1 MGFVRKIDEP
11 VYVKGFKGGA
21 GVLKKNN
28 ILRNEEEMYGKGR
41 VFAHMTL
48 EPGNEIGQ
56 HTHTGDGETYYI
68 LKGEG
73 TYVMNGETWKVSAGD
88 VLFADDGD
96 THFLRAE
103 GDEPMEFIALVLFK

>member
-1 MGFVRKIDEP
+1 MGFVRKIGEAKI
-11 VYVKGFKGGA
+11 VKNFKGGA
-21 GVLKKNN
+21 GELHKAD
-28 ILRNEEEMYGKGR
+28 ILESAEEMYGKGR
-41 VFAHMTL
+41 VFGHMML
-48 EPGNEIGQ
+48 EPGNEIGT

-73 TYVMNGETWKVSAGD
+73 TYVMNDKTYKVSAGD

-103 GDEPMEFIALVLFK
+103 GTEPLEFIALVLFK